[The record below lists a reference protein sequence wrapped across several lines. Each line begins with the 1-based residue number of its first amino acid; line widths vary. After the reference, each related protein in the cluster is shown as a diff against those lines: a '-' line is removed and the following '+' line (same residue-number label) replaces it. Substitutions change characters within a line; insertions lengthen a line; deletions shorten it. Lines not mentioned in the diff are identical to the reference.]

1 VSIGQLQDS
10 VVYIGVRDVA
20 SATGMSCQS
29 MAFLVNYDGHGY
41 LVAPRR
47 AAHGFHDDAFVIR
60 ANQNGRGTLYPIART
75 RWHYHPER
83 GVDLAVTKLTLP
95 IGATCHYFDKDLVLT
110 AKRMDERHVE
120 VGEPCL
126 TLGLFRHFK
135 EDEPNL
141 PYVFSGV
148 VSLLPPTGT
157 LLPIVNEETE
167 EAEYVE
173 AYLVETRARRD
184 SSGAPVFV
192 ETHGAGGATQFHLIG
207 IFQEPMLGR
216 ANDDIGKLGRAK
228 QPGSLVPFGVG
239 FVTPAYRLG
248 ELLELPAVVD
258 ERNRPTLVA

>member
-1 VSIGQLQDS
+1 MSIGQLQNS
-10 VVYIGVRDVA
+10 VVYIGVRDGA
-20 SATGMSCQS
+20 SPTGMSCQS

-47 AAHGFHDDAFVIR
+47 AAQGFHDDAFAIR
-60 ANQNGRGTLYPIART
+60 ANQNGRGTLYPVART
-75 RWHYHPER
+75 HWHYHPDR
-83 GVDLAVTKLTLP
+83 AIDLAVTKLTLP
-95 IGATCHYFDKDLVLT
+95 TGAECHYFDRELILSTDSMSEQRV
-110 AKRMDERHVE
+110 A
-120 VGEPCL
+120 VGEPCM
-126 TLGLFRHFK
+126 TLSLFKHFK

-148 VSLLPPTGT
+148 IALLPPTGV
-157 LLPIVNEETE
+157 LVPVVNEETE
-167 EAEYVE
+167 EAEYIE

-192 ETHGAGGATQFHLIG
+192 QTQGAGGETQLHLLG

-239 FVTPAYRLG
+239 FITPALRLG
-248 ELLELPAVVD
+248 ELLDHPSVVN
-258 ERNRPTLVA
+258 ERNKATLVA

>member
-1 VSIGQLQDS
+1 MSIGKLQNS
-10 VVYIGVRDVA
+10 IVYIGVRDPA

-47 AAHGFHDDAFVIR
+47 AAQGFHDDAFVIR
-60 ANQNGRGTLYPIART
+60 ANQNGRGTLYPVSRT
-75 RWHYHPER
+75 RWHYHPDR
-83 GVDLAVTKLTLP
+83 AVDLAVTKLTLP
-95 IGATCHYFDKDLVLT
+95 IGAECHYFDKDMILT
-110 AKRMDERHVE
+110 AEGMGEHGVA
-120 VGEPCL
+120 VGDACL

-135 EDEPNL
+135 EDESNL

-148 VSLLPPTGT
+148 VALLPPPGR
-157 LLPIVNEETE
+157 LVPVVNEETE
-167 EAEYVE
+167 EADVVE

-192 ETHGAGGATQFHLIG
+192 QLQRAGEEPQLHLLG

-216 ANDDIGKLGRAK
+216 ANDDIGKLSRMK

-239 FVTPAYRLG
+239 FVTPAHRLG
-248 ELLELPAVVD
+248 ELLDHRIVVD